1 MSAEAQPIQ
10 EPRFEY
16 FVVEEFDP
24 EAIGKRVEDLLNE
37 GWKLQGNLVLAAY
50 YAKDGENQAQRH
62 RTIYAQ
68 ALIKETHPEPKLPEN
83 LDLSVD
89 KLRKVKIVP

>member
-1 MSAEAQPIQ
+1 MSAEAQPV
-10 EPRFEY
+10 EERRFEY

-24 EAIGKRVEDLLNE
+24 EAISKRVEDLLND

-83 LDLSVD
+83 LDLSVG
-89 KLRKVKIVP
+89 KRRGVKIVP

>member
-1 MSAEAQPIQ
+1 MSAEAQPVERQ
-10 EPRFEY
+10 LEY

-24 EAIGKRVEDLLNE
+24 EATSKRMEDLLNE

-50 YAKDGENQAQRH
+50 YAKDGENQARSH

-68 ALIKETHPEPKLPEN
+68 AVN
-83 LDLSVD
+83 
-89 KLRKVKIVP
+89 